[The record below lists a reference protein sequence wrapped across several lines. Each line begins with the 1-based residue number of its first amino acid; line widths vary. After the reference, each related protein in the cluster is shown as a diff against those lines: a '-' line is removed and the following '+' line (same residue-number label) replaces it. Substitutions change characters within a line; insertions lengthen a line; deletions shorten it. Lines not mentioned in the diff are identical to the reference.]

1 MGKKCCVYA
10 CKANYSSE
18 KLKKDKISVYRFSK
32 DETKKEKW
40 IKATRNANLRVKKD
54 TAVFA
59 LHRPSGFEEIKVNG
73 KSRPKDPSS
82 IWPGVP
88 SSQVTTSSAPPRPTK
103 KACSSTRSSEED
115 ELSEFVSTD
124 KVKFSS

>member
-18 KLKKDKISVYRFSK
+18 KLKKEKISVYRFSK

-40 IKATRNANLRVKKD
+40 IKATHNPNLRVSKD

-73 KSRPKDPSS
+73 KSRPKDPPS

-88 SSQVTTSSAPPRPTK
+88 SIQVPTSSPPPRPTK
-103 KACSSTRSSEED
+103 SVFKHTQH
-115 ELSEFVSTD
+115 
-124 KVKFSS
+124 